1 MNGYGQTQKSAS
13 KMLKTDIPCV
23 HDALDILFF
32 LQTRYC
38 AYALVHA
45 RSKEAFSAFEK

>member
-1 MNGYGQTQKSAS
+1 MNGYGQTQKSVS

-23 HDALDILFF
+23 HDALEICFF

-38 AYALVHA
+38 AYALVYA
-45 RSKEAFSAFEK
+45 RSKEAFLAFEK